1 MKPLTERKELVR
13 WRHLKQGSPNMP
25 ALKTIARAEGDHV
38 TVRIPE
44 EYRPYFLEIVISPV
58 RREDAGMD
66 DASLPA
72 WAGLCEGSITKNAD
86 GPHDMESVRESI
98 RSADRVSA

>member
-1 MKPLTERKELVR
+1 
-13 WRHLKQGSPNMP
+13 MP
-25 ALKTIARAEGDHV
+25 ALKTIARAEGDPV

-58 RREDAGMD
+58 WRD
-66 DASLPA
+66 DVGTDEAPLPA
-72 WAGLCEGSITKNAD
+72 WAGLCEDSITKNAG
-86 GPHDMESVRESI
+86 GPHDMETVRESI